1 LAENKGKIKKR
12 LKLGF
17 NCYSKKNVHN
27 RVMERVFSK
36 LERRGRM
43 SKTTNT
49 ALKNIDTNI
58 ANAENI
64 KPISVGNL
72 KTFEKIKSL
81 LDKNEENINSDLS
94 TRGQLLIECSLITL
108 DESYNIYIPK
118 VNDKFKISNS
128 ELDKWVESV
137 FDGGLFD
144 VYKITFENFKLKFSS
159 HFNALKDIASAVS
172 FFIGNFHNAETS
184 ANAIPF
190 CKVGKAS
197 ANALTSDMVAYSI
210 EGEGAENEEF
220 TLNDSGEFFENN
232 RLYVRLNFL
241 HNLENS
247 DEYPIK
253 NRVMTEGNGFSADM
267 IKGINRGQTTYSD
280 FSINQIISMSNPIIN
295 YHKFVSKGEDT
306 EKSATAN
313 SLTGLT
319 NTMNDADEKSSSVLN
334 SSDQKKL
341 VNLADTYF
349 SNSLVCNNNE
359 GDFKGIMQVL
369 EKIGKALENN
379 KKLIEYFRKNQ
390 FAFIARKYND
400 GGLYNSIADTIYK

>member
-1 LAENKGKIKKR
+1 MKNKNAFIESILQEIELRKDELGSDKVNTIYFGGGTPTVLEIKEI
-12 LKLGF
+12 
-17 NCYSKKNVHN
+17 N
-27 RVMERVFSK
+27 R
-36 LERRGRM
+36 
-43 SKTTNT
+43 
-49 ALKNIDTNI
+49 I
-58 ANAENI
+58 
-64 KPISVGNL
+64 
-72 KTFEKIKSL
+72 
-81 LDKNEENINSDLS
+81 INSVLS

-128 ELDKWVESV
+128 ELDSWVESV

-210 EGEGAENEEF
+210 ENKEF

-306 EKSATAN
+306 EKSATA
-313 SLTGLT
+313 
-319 NTMNDADEKSSSVLN
+319 
-334 SSDQKKL
+334 
-341 VNLADTYF
+341 
-349 SNSLVCNNNE
+349 
-359 GDFKGIMQVL
+359 I
-369 EKIGKALENN
+369 
-379 KKLIEYFRKNQ
+379 
-390 FAFIARKYND
+390 
-400 GGLYNSIADTIYK
+400 

>member
-1 LAENKGKIKKR
+1 MAENKGKIKKR

-36 LERRGRM
+36 LENRGLM

-58 ANAENI
+58 ADANENI
-64 KPISVGNL
+64 TPQISEDNL

-108 DESYNIYIPK
+108 NESYNIYIPK

-128 ELDKWVESV
+128 ELDNWVESV

-144 VYKITFENFKLKFSS
+144 VYKITFENFKTKFPS

-184 ANAIPF
+184 SDKIPF
-190 CKVGKAS
+190 CKVGKAGS
-197 ANALTSDMVAYSI
+197 NSPTSDMVAYSND
-210 EGEGAENEEF
+210 GKEF
-220 TLNDSGEFFENN
+220 ALNDSGEFFENN
-232 RLYVRLNFL
+232 RLYVRLSFL
-241 HNLENS
+241 HNLENK
-247 DEYPIK
+247 DPYPIK
-253 NRVMTEGNGFSADM
+253 SRVMTESNGFSADM

-319 NTMNDADEKSSSVLN
+319 NTMNEADEKSSSVLN

-359 GDFKGIMQVL
+359 GDFEGIMQVL
-369 EKIGKALENN
+369 EKIGKSLENN

-390 FAFIARKYND
+390 FAFIARKYKD